1 MRAVTEAHENKEL
14 AVRVL
19 REGEEVTVAVVP
31 RWSKQAGKV
40 VIGIGIVFDLERAVV
55 ARTVVGEEGT
65 EAPAVPNGAV
75 ITAVAEV
82 EVSNFFEIAREI
94 GRGGGE
100 SVTIEYRDDKG
111 VEGSTVLMPGEEF
124 VEIKSTFGEVI
135 PFEAL
140 ERLYKAE
147 GLLDAFAMGCKK
159 SVWFIV
165 QTYATLKGLLSRS
178 VSMEAMSG
186 PVGIAAMTYKVVEH
200 SFLSFMYLLA
210 FISANLAV
218 INFLPIPV
226 VDGGVFVLLIVEK
239 LKGRPVSI
247 RVQEI
252 ISYAGLSLIV
262 ALFLYLT
269 YNDILNFFRYR

>member
-1 MRAVTEAHENKEL
+1 MVG
-14 AVRVL
+14 VRV
-19 REGEEVTVAVVP
+19 
-31 RWSKQAGKV
+31 
-40 VIGIGIVFDLERAVV
+40 
-55 ARTVVGEEGT
+55 
-65 EAPAVPNGAV
+65 
-75 ITAVAEV
+75 
-82 EVSNFFEIAREI
+82 
-94 GRGGGE
+94 
-100 SVTIEYRDDKG
+100 EYRDNKG
-111 VEGSTVLMPGEEF
+111 VGGSTVLMLGEEF
-124 VEIKSTFGEVI
+124 VEIKSVFGEVI
-135 PFEAL
+135 PFGAM

-147 GLLDAFAMGCKK
+147 GVLDAFVMGCKK

-165 QTYATLKGLLSRS
+165 QTYATLKGLLVRS

-186 PVGIAAMTYKVVEH
+186 PVGIAAMSYKVVEH
-200 SFLSFMYLLA
+200 SFLSFLYLLA

-239 LKGRPVSI
+239 LKGRPVGI

-252 ISYAGLSLIV
+252 ISYAGLSLII